1 MLGSPFLGISKQYL
15 RAFREPD
22 FQDQLEI
29 AVTIVNLQRARLFAL
44 RWKRLLLI
52 FILFEVCK
60 HMAFNYLLKSI

>member
-44 RWKRLLLI
+44 RWKRLL
-52 FILFEVCK
+52 
-60 HMAFNYLLKSI
+60 